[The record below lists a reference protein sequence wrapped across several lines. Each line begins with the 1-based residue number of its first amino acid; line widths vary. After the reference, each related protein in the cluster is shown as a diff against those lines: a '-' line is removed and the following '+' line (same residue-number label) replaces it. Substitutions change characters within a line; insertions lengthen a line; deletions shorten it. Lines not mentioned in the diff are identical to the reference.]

1 MEITS
6 YTKYLR
12 ISNKK
17 LQGVAKTVIGL
28 DPQQAIDRLLIAS
41 NKGGQLLAR
50 VIKTALSNATNNH
63 KLDASTL
70 RISRVELGKGPV
82 FKRFQPVS
90 RGMAHQIKKRTSHI
104 KVVLKEVLEPKNLP
118 VKQVNSGRKDEIKN
132 QKSKLKIT
140 KNS

>member
-17 LQGVAKTVIGL
+17 LQGVAQAVKGL
-28 DPQQAIDRLLIAS
+28 APQQAIDRLLLAP
-41 NKGGQLLAR
+41 NKGGELLSS
-50 VIKTALSNATNNH
+50 VIKTALSNATNNL

-104 KVVLKEVLEPKNLP
+104 KVILE
-118 VKQVNSGRKDEIKN
+118 EIK
-132 QKSKLKIT
+132 SPKLLK
-140 KNS
+140 

>member
-6 YTKYLR
+6 NSKYLR

-17 LQGVAKTVIGL
+17 LQGVAQAVKGL
-28 DPQQAIDRLLIAS
+28 APQQAIDRLLLAP
-41 NKGGQLLAR
+41 NKGGDLLAS
-50 VIKTALSNATNNH
+50 VIKTALSNATNNL
-63 KLDASTL
+63 KLEASTL

-104 KVVLKEVLEPKNLP
+104 KVVLTEVKTTSAVKVEKKKSEEQKIGQKEE
-118 VKQVNSGRKDEIKN
+118 VKS
-132 QKSKLKIT
+132 
-140 KNS
+140 